1 MAEITSQHS
10 VQEFTPPYYPSWIDR
25 FVVWIDRIPGSVWL
39 IYMLSTL
46 SIAVLTNAVFW
57 IDGSM
62 PFGSVD
68 PFNTLFAPFVVYWLA
83 LYQYLTG
90 VGTRSLRVFRPLLD
104 VEDSVI
110 ARINHELSKLPRW
123 IGLLAVLFGF
133 GLAAAMDLSDPAPFG
148 DVVPQTVLPLV
159 FDIVFFG
166 FLIST
171 FFCLLIRSVRQLR
184 LVSRLHSQA
193 TNINLLK
200 LEPAH
205 AFATLS
211 SRTGI
216 GIIFVLIFSTP
227 LDTTPFD
234 SIWDISLT
242 GITLLVAIAVFVS
255 PVIGIRHQIEEA
267 KQRALNETNDLLL
280 TTRDKMHNLIRD
292 DNYQNVEGTKDA
304 FEVLIREREL
314 IKKTSTWPWD
324 LSTLRGFVSA
334 LLLPILLIIISRLVE
349 KSF

>member
-1 MAEITSQHS
+1 MAEITSRNS
-10 VQEFTPPYYPSWIDR
+10 AQELAPPYPASWIDR
-25 FVVWIDRIPGSVWL
+25 FVAWIERIPGSFWL
-39 IYMLSTL
+39 IYLFSTL
-46 SIAVLTNAVFW
+46 GIAVLTNAVFW

-62 PFGSVD
+62 PIGSID
-68 PFNTLFAPFVVYWLA
+68 TFSTLFAPFVVYWLV

-104 VEDSVI
+104 VEDSEI
-110 ARINHELSKLPRW
+110 TRINHKLSKLPRW
-123 IGLLAVLFGF
+123 IGLLSIPFGF
-133 GLAAAMDLSDPAPFG
+133 GFAAAMDLSDPAPFG
-148 DVVPQTVLPLV
+148 DVVPRTVLPLV

-184 LVSRLHSQA
+184 MVRRLHSRA

-216 GIIFVLIFSTP
+216 GIILVLVFATP
-227 LDTTPFD
+227 LDTTPFE
-234 SIWDISLT
+234 SIWDITLT
-242 GITLLVAIAVFVS
+242 GITVLVAIAVFVS
-255 PVIGIRHQIEEA
+255 PVIGIRNQIEEA

-280 TTRDKMHNLIRD
+280 TTSDRLHNLIRD
-292 DNYQNVEGTKDA
+292 DKYQSVEGTKHA
-304 FEVLIREREL
+304 FEALMRERDL
-314 IKKTSTWPWD
+314 IQKTSTWPWD
-324 LSTLRGFVSA
+324 LSTLRGFASA
-334 LLLPILLIIISRLVE
+334 LLLPIFLIIVSRLIE
-349 KSF
+349 RFF